1 MRGSFNMN
9 MNLNKKI
16 YRPPPPPPQPP
27 PPLPLKTIAP
37 NIYMFS
43 APNPTR
49 SFAQLDFGKGVGSGC
64 GK

>member
-1 MRGSFNMN
+1 MNMN
-9 MNLNKKI
+9 INLNKKM
-16 YRPPPPPPQPP
+16 YRPHRLLPPQ

-49 SFAQLDFGKGVGSGC
+49 SFAQLDFGKGVGCGC